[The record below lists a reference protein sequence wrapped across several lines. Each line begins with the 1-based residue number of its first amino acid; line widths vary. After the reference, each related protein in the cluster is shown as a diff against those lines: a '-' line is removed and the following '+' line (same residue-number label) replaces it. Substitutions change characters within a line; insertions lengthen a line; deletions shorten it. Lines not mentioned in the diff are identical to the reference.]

1 MKETKIEPTPSVGRS
16 KRIYKAINI
25 IASILFFIAGVS
37 IVGYDFYNNYRI
49 KTIYNSLDMSFM
61 SARVVEYGT
70 VEYDTRGF
78 IENIDDGVIKDY
90 TKVIDTTTVGVQNL
104 NYEIGKQDVVKLFNT
119 EVEVVDTKLPI
130 IEFAKDTVYIYV
142 NTDYDVSS
150 NITSVRDEV
159 DGDIP
164 YSAEHLAERK
174 NYYTIENGLNYNAVG
189 TYTVK
194 VIAYDKNGNES
205 SGSYNISVIA
215 RPVVKTYTYTGGG
228 YTGSSS
234 IDTSSVVATAK
245 SLLGYRYVYAGES
258 PDVGFD
264 CSGLVKYVYSLQGKY
279 LGHGTVAQSYAGYE
293 VSRENM
299 QPGDIILWSTYSN
312 NYPTHAAIYIGGGYM
327 IHAANYRMGVIQHS
341 VSEWESN
348 GGGHIAT
355 IRRV

>member
-1 MKETKIEPTPSVGRS
+1 MKETKIEPTPSVGKS

-25 IASILFFIAGVS
+25 ISSILFFIAGVS

-61 SARVVEYGT
+61 TARVVEYGT

-142 NTDYDVSS
+142 DTDYDVSS

-174 NYYTIENGLNYNAVG
+174 NYYTIENGLNYKAVG

-245 SLLGYRYVYAGES
+245 SLLGYRYVYAG
-258 PDVGFD
+258 
-264 CSGLVKYVYSLQGKY
+264 
-279 LGHGTVAQSYAGYE
+279 YE
-293 VSRENM
+293 VSRDNM

-341 VSEWESN
+341 VAEWESG